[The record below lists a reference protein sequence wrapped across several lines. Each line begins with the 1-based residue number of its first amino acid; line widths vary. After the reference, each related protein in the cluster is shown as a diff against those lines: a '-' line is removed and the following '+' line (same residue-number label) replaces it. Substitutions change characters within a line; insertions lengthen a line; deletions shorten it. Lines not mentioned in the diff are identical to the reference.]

1 MIRYFS
7 LGAWCLGCGL
17 ARRFADAP
25 IRRKLQVLL
34 AAALGIALSIISAAF
49 IAMQL
54 RLLMESEARQIEAL
68 AAVVGANATAA
79 LEFGDVATA
88 DELLSAMAYQKSLRV
103 AAIYDANGRLFAQ
116 YSKPD
121 AGANAPPLPDV
132 LRPRPGTRTQRFIEV
147 EHPMEQKGRTVGYLY
162 VRAEPVEVRRQFV
175 LHVLLSIGVIL
186 LAAVIAAWISIP
198 LRHVIIRPIL
208 DLTEVMRKISQTG
221 DYSLRAPVRSAD
233 ELGALASGF
242 NSMLKYVQEAQAA
255 LQQAHDELE
264 NRVRRR
270 TAALEEAKLAAEQ
283 ANQAKSQFLAN
294 MSHEIRTPM
303 TAIMGYTDL
312 LADPALLPETRQEYI
327 ETIRRNGAH
336 LLSLINDILDLSKI
350 ESGKM
355 TVHWVECNPATIMG
369 EVISLL
375 RPKAIAKRLAL
386 SAVCRGEVPNVIRTD
401 PMRLRQILV
410 NLVGN
415 AVKFTEQGEVRLELR
430 FLPKEAEKESGE
442 TAPGSTESFQGTRE
456 GVLEFAVVDTGVG
469 IRPEIQAKVFQPFCQ
484 GDDSMSRRHGG
495 TGLGL
500 TISRRL
506 AALLDG
512 EIDLQSETGKG
523 STFFVR
529 LPVVLPE
536 GAVMVRGWRESV
548 AAQPPSQKPSPG
560 VKISGR
566 ILLVEDGPDNRRL
579 ISFLLKKAGAEV
591 VTAENGQEGVDAV
604 AAADQ
609 EGRPFDCILM
619 DMQMPVLDGYEA
631 SRLLRE
637 RGCRIPIIA
646 ITAHAM
652 QGDREV
658 CLAAGC
664 DDYLT
669 KPIQRSELIDMV
681 GKYLSRDRRRDP
693 VSGRLPAQPS

>member
-7 LGAWCLGCGL
+7 MGAWCLRCGL

-34 AAALGIALSIISAAF
+34 AAALGIALFIISAAF

-54 RLLMESEARQIEAL
+54 RLLVGSEARQIEAL

-88 DELLSAMAYQKSLRV
+88 EELLSAMAYQKSLQV
-103 AAIYDANGRLFAQ
+103 AAIYDAQGHLFAQ

-121 AGANAPPLPDV
+121 EGGNAPPLPDV

-147 EHPMEQKGRTVGYLY
+147 EYPMVQKGRTVGYLY
-162 VRAEPVEVRRQFV
+162 ARAEPVEVRRQFA
-175 LHVLLSIGVIL
+175 LHVFLSIGLIL
-186 LAAVIAAWISIP
+186 LAAVAAAWISIP

-208 DLTEVMRKISQTG
+208 DLTEVMQKISQTG

-242 NSMLKYVQEAQAA
+242 NSMLEYVQEAQAA

-264 NRVRRR
+264 DRVRQR

-283 ANQAKSQFLAN
+283 ASQAKSQFLAN

-312 LADPALLPETRQEYI
+312 LADPALVPETRQEYI

-355 TVHWVECNPATIMG
+355 TVHLVECNPATILG

-430 FLPKEAEKESGE
+430 FLPKEAEKGKGE
-442 TAPGSTESFQGTRE
+442 TAPGSAESFQGAKE

-469 IRPEIQAKVFQPFCQ
+469 IRPEVQAKVFQPFCQ

-506 AALLDG
+506 AALLGG

-548 AAQPPSQKPSPG
+548 AAKPTSEIPSPVG
-560 VKISGR
+560 KISGR

-591 VTAENGQEGVDAV
+591 ITAENGQEGVDAV

-631 SRLLRE
+631 TRLLRE
-637 RGCRIPIIA
+637 RGCRIPVIA

-669 KPIQRSELIDMV
+669 KPIQRRELIDMV
-681 GKYLSRDRRRDP
+681 GKYLGQDCRRDP